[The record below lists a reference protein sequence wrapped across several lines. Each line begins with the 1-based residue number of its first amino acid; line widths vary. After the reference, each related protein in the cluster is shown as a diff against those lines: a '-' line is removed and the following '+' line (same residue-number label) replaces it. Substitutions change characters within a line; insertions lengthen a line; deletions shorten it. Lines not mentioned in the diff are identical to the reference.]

1 MCVLALTVR
10 AAGTPTRATRSAR
23 TPWQVAQRAQLAAHG
38 VASRR
43 PSRSP
48 PSRGQDR
55 GSPWTVVSRA
65 PLTCSSVFSDRGTP
79 RHPARQAEQAPV
91 PRASRTGRLESDKSA
106 KFCLAV
112 VMGEVVL
119 AGGVQTVM
127 CVVHALVNSHDRVV
141 SPSAFSARPSG
152 ACPAR
157 SRGEAAPRGQRAR
170 QRGGVLLRR
179 LLLHGRHAPATG
191 RHRGRQ
197 RHQAQPR
204 TSRRHRPSPVPGR
217 VGMHFQCGI
226 PHRWPP
232 HPGRWETCCSAA
244 VARAPLP
251 EHAFSECSAW
261 AAGRE
266 QLWPRARVLCPRAAR
281 SESSPSREQLVCS
294 VRGQLAE
301 SSPGREQLCPRAA
314 RGQLPRAALSE
325 SGSARER
332 TERGR
337 VSSGRRRSVTSSRT
351 S

>member
-1 MCVLALTVR
+1 MICSPPRGSLHSGRLRISAEPSGSIRSLTPRPGRWSWHTVR
-10 AAGTPTRATRSAR
+10 LVPLEGSRPTNT
-23 TPWQVAQRAQLAAHG
+23 H
-38 VASRR
+38 
-43 PSRSP
+43 
-48 PSRGQDR
+48 
-55 GSPWTVVSRA
+55 
-65 PLTCSSVFSDRGTP
+65 C
-79 RHPARQAEQAPV
+79 
-91 PRASRTGRLESDKSA
+91 
-106 KFCLAV
+106 
-112 VMGEVVL
+112 
-119 AGGVQTVM
+119 
-127 CVVHALVNSHDRVV
+127 
-141 SPSAFSARPSG
+141 G
-152 ACPAR
+152 ACPRTRVVWPGSPRRKNRPASGPAAGGEHGHLLPRAR
-157 SRGEAAPRGQRAR
+157 VLRNVPDTAPRPVRI
-170 QRGGVLLRR
+170 VLIRVFSEMF
-179 LLLHGRHAPATG
+179 PT
-191 RHRGRQ
+191 
-197 RHQAQPR
+197 PR
-204 TSRRHRPSPVPGR
+204 
-217 VGMHFQCGI
+217 
-226 PHRWPP
+226 
-232 HPGRWETCCSAA
+232 PGRWETCCSAA